1 MDFTASAPW
10 APVAA
15 KKVIRASRARMPM
28 EMARA
33 FGMERTGSLA
43 SSAASGT
50 PSTPRKNHM
59 PKGNA
64 AQMPR
69 APNGSQELEPN
80 ASGSTAMLSRE
91 PASNSVSAPNAKMS
105 RAATAMAVTTRLKRR
120 ASPTPHRWTP
130 MKTTKQPR

>member
-1 MDFTASAPW
+1 
-10 APVAA
+10 
-15 KKVIRASRARMPM
+15 
-28 EMARA
+28 MARA
-33 FGMERTGSLA
+33 LGIERTGSLA

-69 APNGSQELEPN
+69 SPYGSQELEPK
-80 ASGSTAMLSRE
+80 AVVSAGMSLRR
-91 PASNSVSAPNAKMS
+91 PASNSVNAPIAKMS

-120 ASPTPHRWTP
+120 ASPTPQRWME
-130 MKTTKQPR
+130 MKIAKQAR